1 MESFYELENIL
12 STIGKNE
19 YFSEF
24 LRTKSLDAGIIRL
37 LEGQLDTQSMHSMD
51 ELYYVIEGRGLID
64 VNGKSH
70 IISKGSLVFIPASTR
85 HRFYGNKGEMIVL
98 YIFAKS

>member
-12 STIGKNE
+12 SAIGKDE

-70 IISKGSLVFIPASTR
+70 IINKGSLVFIPASTQ